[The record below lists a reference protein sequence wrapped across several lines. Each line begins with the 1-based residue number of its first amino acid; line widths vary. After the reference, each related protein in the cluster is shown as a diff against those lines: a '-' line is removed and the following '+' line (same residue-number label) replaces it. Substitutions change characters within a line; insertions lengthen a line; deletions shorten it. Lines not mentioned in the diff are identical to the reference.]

1 MPRFVWL
8 ELRVCTNC
16 GLWRTQLCFP
26 LPIARFPFPIFHFP
40 CPVEFPTFGLGNVIY
55 CPALEPPD
63 LSDSFNPLSLAF
75 SHPEAL
81 GLLPKKKKF
90 PAFRVLKIWLIVVL
104 GDCVCSF
111 ACVLLRI
118 FGFFPNNN
126 YFRFVFFQA

>member
-16 GLWRTQLCFP
+16 GLWRTLP
-26 LPIARFPFPIFHFP
+26 LPIARFPFSISHAQLSFP
-40 CPVEFPTFGLGNVIY
+40 LSGLGMSFIARLWNHQIY
-55 CPALEPPD
+55 
-63 LSDSFNPLSLAF
+63 LAPSIHCRWLF
-75 SHPEAL
+75 CT
-81 GLLPKKKKF
+81 PKPWACCQKKKF